1 MQKRSQEI
9 LERLTA
15 DGHLR
20 ALAVS
25 ETGFAFDPRTGQSFT
40 INHTGIAALELLRQG
55 RSLGEAAGQLA
66 QRYHILSDLAESCLE
81 SFLQQLGRHLS

>member
-1 MQKRSQEI
+1 MSKRSLDI
-9 LERLTA
+9 LQRLNS

-40 INHTGIAALELLRQG
+40 INHTGIAALELFRQG
-55 RSLGEAAGQLA
+55 KNLEEAAETLA
-66 QRYHILSDLAESCLE
+66 HRYATLPDLVESCLE